1 MFNSFYPGMA
11 WADHQSTWPHA
22 QHSRFVQ
29 AGGIQWHVQQMGQG
43 PCMLLLHGTGSGNF
57 SWRGLMPALAEHFT
71 VVAPDLPG
79 HAFTN
84 RGPEGALS
92 LPGMA
97 EGLRALMLQLNLTPQ
112 VIVGH
117 SAGAAIAAHMALHF
131 DSTSRSTLIGLNPAW
146 LPLPGVASWLFGPAA
161 KLAALNPLSAW
172 ATAKLA
178 AKPGAVAEW
187 IARTGSTLDAPGIE
201 LYTRVL
207 SDSGHAH
214 GVLSMMAAWDL
225 KPLARRLHE
234 ITAPVCMLI
243 GDQDQTVPPA
253 LSHQAYQRLAHA
265 QVITQTG
272 LGHLAHE
279 EAPLETVQHIL
290 RCDQTLFAAQQ
301 AGRVL

>member
-1 MFNSFYPGMA
+1 MFERFYPGMS
-11 WADHQSTWPHA
+11 WAEHRAHWPHA

-29 AGGIQWHVQQMGQG
+29 AGGIHWHLQTLGQG

-57 SWRGLMPALAEHFT
+57 SWRGLLPTLARHFT

-79 HAFTN
+79 HAFTS

-117 SAGAAIAAHMALHF
+117 SAGAAIGAHMALHIN
-131 DSTSRSTLIGLNPAW
+131 SLAHSTLIGLNPAW

-161 KLAALNPLSAW
+161 KLAAINPLSAW
-172 ATAKLA
+172 ASAKLA
-178 AKPGAVAEW
+178 AKPGAVAQW
-187 IARTGSTLDAPGIE
+187 MARTGSTLDAQGIE

-207 SDSGHAH
+207 SDSGHVH
-214 GVLSMMAAWDL
+214 GVLSMMAAWRL
-225 KPLARRLHE
+225 KPLAAQLHQLSN
-234 ITAPVCMLI
+234 PVFMAI
-243 GDQDQTVPPA
+243 GTQDQTVPPVLA
-253 LSHQAYQRLAHA
+253 DQACRLLPQARKWL
-265 QVITQTG
+265 QSG

-279 EAPLETVQHIL
+279 EDPVGTAAHIL
-290 RCDQTLFAAQQ
+290 RCCDT
-301 AGRVL
+301 

>member
-1 MFNSFYPGMA
+1 MFERFYPGMV
-11 WADHQSTWPHA
+11 WAEHQATWPHA

-29 AGGIQWHVQQMGQG
+29 AGGIAWHVQVCGQG
-43 PCMLLLHGTGSGNF
+43 PCMLLVHGTGSGNF
-57 SWRGLMPALAEHFT
+57 SWRGLLPLLAQHFT

-79 HAFTN
+79 HAFTS

-92 LPGMA
+92 LPGMS
-97 EGLRALMLQLNLTPQ
+97 EGLRALLLQLKLRPQ

-131 DSTSRSTLIGLNPAW
+131 DCAAQSTLVGLNPAW

-172 ATAKLA
+172 ATAKMA

-187 IARTGSTLDAPGIE
+187 LSRTGSTLDAQGLD

-207 SDSGHAH
+207 SDSGHVH
-214 GVLSMMAAWDL
+214 GVLSMMAAWRL
-225 KPLARRLHE
+225 KPLAARLH
-234 ITAPVCMLI
+234 TLRQPVFMHI
-243 GDQDQTVPPA
+243 GANDQTVPPA
-253 LSHQAYQRLAHA
+253 LADEACQLLAQAQ
-265 QVITQTG
+265 QTVQAG

-279 EAPLETVQHIL
+279 QDPAGTAQHIL
-290 RCDQTLFAAQQ
+290 RWARAA
-301 AGRVL
+301 